1 MSSFK
6 YTFLVHFMK
15 ISIHLHIFWPDS
27 KSTQLS
33 LDKYRKD
40 LHSTT
45 TSASALFCTLCPP
58 LHFNSFNCVK
68 LNHKSKINYSYYND
82 CDDVY
87 DFQSLNER
95 EFPPLFAFA
104 DPQQLHPKVG
114 SCEGMEVKEVL
125 DWHGDL
131 YLYLWLYGSD
141 SDSDSNTEGLRRSLG
156 LRLLGRTFLQ
166 SVRAAFLP
174 FLPFAGWFGWMARW
188 LAGCL

>member
-1 MSSFK
+1 MG
-6 YTFLVHFMK
+6 L
-15 ISIHLHIFWPDS
+15 
-27 KSTQLS
+27 
-33 LDKYRKD
+33 
-40 LHSTT
+40 
-45 TSASALFCTLCPP
+45 
-58 LHFNSFNCVK
+58 
-68 LNHKSKINYSYYND
+68 
-82 CDDVY
+82 
-87 DFQSLNER
+87 
-95 EFPPLFAFA
+95 
-104 DPQQLHPKVG
+104 
-114 SCEGMEVKEVL
+114 KEVL

>member
-1 MSSFK
+1 VSSFK

-95 EFPPLFAFA
+95 EFPPLFAFS
-104 DPQQLHPKVG
+104 DHPTSQSGV
-114 SCEGMEVKEVL
+114 
-125 DWHGDL
+125 
-131 YLYLWLYGSD
+131 
-141 SDSDSNTEGLRRSLG
+141 LRRDGIEGSSRLAWWPLSISLVVRVWFRFRFQHRRTPEESG
-156 LRLLGRTFLQ
+156 AAAPWAHIPAICSSCLSAFSAICRL
-166 SVRAAFLP
+166 V
-174 FLPFAGWFGWMARW
+174 W
-188 LAGCL
+188 LDG